1 LIIKD
6 TVILFNK
13 MSLTIN
19 LSNLSFENREQIRT
33 ELEIKLENKFGFG
46 PPKYIYPYIIECDD
60 IKLPFAYAVSLNI
73 PRPKRESFP
82 AIDVKFD
89 GQLRPEQKIVR
100 VNALEYL
107 SKTGSIMIS
116 CPPGWGK
123 TAGAINLATSIKFKT
138 LIIVNKIVLIKQW
151 KESILKFCPS
161 AQIQTLTPQTKK
173 QNVDF
178 YIINAQNT
186 EKMGKTFFSDIGT
199 CVVDEAHMIMAETLS
214 KCLQYVYP
222 RYLIGLTATP
232 YRPDGLDILLNF
244 YFGKHKIIRKLYR
257 EHIVYKVST
266 GFKPPVEKTIQGRI
280 NWGAILDAQAN
291 NEERNNLIIRII
303 QHFNDRNFLVLV
315 KRVEQ
320 GKFLLNNLK
329 KYGESV
335 TDLIGSNQEFNSEAR
350 ILIGTCQKVGVGFD
364 HSKLDTL
371 LLATDLEE
379 YFVQYLGRIFRTKD
393 HTPVVFDLVDE
404 NNILNK
410 HFNTR
415 RKVYQEL
422 GGVIKDF
429 NIFQ

>member
-1 LIIKD
+1 
-6 TVILFNK
+6 

-19 LSNLSFENREQIRT
+19 ISKLSFENREKIRKD
-33 ELEIKLENKFGFG
+33 LEIKLENKYGIG
-46 PPKYIYPYIIECDD
+46 QPRYIYPYIIECDD
-60 IKLPFAYAVSLNI
+60 IKIPFAYAVSLKI
-73 PRPKRESFP
+73 PRPTRDLFP
-82 AIDVKFD
+82 YMDIKFT
-89 GQLRPEQKIVR
+89 GELRPEQKLVR
-100 VNALEYL
+100 VNALKCL
-107 SKTGSIMIS
+107 SNTGSIMIS
-116 CPPGWGK
+116 AYPGFGK

-151 KESILKFCPS
+151 KESIIKFCPT
-161 AQIQTLTPQTKK
+161 AKVQTLTPQSKK
-173 QNVDF
+173 QDADF

-186 EKMGKTFFSDIGT
+186 EKMGKTFFADIGT

-232 YRPDGLDILLNF
+232 YRPDGLDALLDF
-244 YFGKHKIIRKLYR
+244 YFGKHKIIRKLHR
-257 EHIVYKVST
+257 EHTVYKVST

-280 NWGAILDAQAN
+280 NWGSILDAQAN

-303 QHFNDRNFLVLV
+303 QHFSDRNFLVLV

-320 GKFLLNNLK
+320 GKYLVNSLK

-335 TDLIGSNQEFNSEAR
+335 TDLIGSNQEFDTEAR

-393 HTPVVFDLVDE
+393 NTPIVFDLVDE
-404 NNILNK
+404 NSILNK

-415 RKVYQEL
+415 RKVYQDH
-422 GGVIKDF
+422 GGVIQNF
-429 NIFQ
+429 NLNIL

>member
-1 LIIKD
+1 
-6 TVILFNK
+6 

-19 LSNLSFENREQIRT
+19 LTELSFESREKIRK
-33 ELEIKLENKFGFG
+33 ELEIKLENKYGIG
-46 PPKYIYPYIIECDD
+46 QPRYIYPYIIESDD
-60 IKLPFAYAVSLNI
+60 IKLPFAYAVSLQI
-73 PRPKRESFP
+73 PRPKRELFP
-82 AIDVKFD
+82 PINIKFD
-89 GQLRPEQKIVR
+89 GELRPEQKIVR
-100 VNALEYL
+100 VNALKCL
-107 SKTGSIMIS
+107 SNTGSVMIS
-116 CPPGWGK
+116 AYPGFGK

-151 KESILKFCPS
+151 KESILKFCPT
-161 AQIQTLTPQTKK
+161 AKVQTLTAQSKK
-173 QNVDF
+173 QDVDF

-186 EKMGKTFFSDIGT
+186 EKMGKTFFTDIGT

-214 KCLQYVYP
+214 KSLQYVYP

-232 YRPDGLDILLNF
+232 YRPDGLDVLLNF
-244 YFGKHKIIRKLYR
+244 YFGKYKIIRKLHR
-257 EHIVYKVST
+257 EHTAYKVST

-280 NWGAILDAQAN
+280 NWGSILDAQAN
-291 NEERNNLIIRII
+291 NDKRNDLIIRII
-303 QHFNDRNFLVLV
+303 QHFSDRNFLVLV

-320 GKFLLNNLK
+320 GKYLVNSLK

-335 TDLIGSNQEFNSEAR
+335 TDLIGSNQDFNTEAR

-393 HTPVVFDLVDE
+393 NTPIVFDLVDE
-404 NNILNK
+404 NSILNK

-415 RKVYQEL
+415 RKVYQEH
-422 GGVIKDF
+422 GGIVKDF
-429 NIFQ
+429 DLTTIE

>member
-1 LIIKD
+1 
-6 TVILFNK
+6 

-19 LSNLSFENREQIRT
+19 ISKLSFENREKIRKD
-33 ELEIKLENKFGFG
+33 LEIKLENKYGIG
-46 PPKYIYPYIIECDD
+46 QPRYIYPYIIECDD
-60 IKLPFAYAVSLNI
+60 IKIPFAYAVSLKI
-73 PRPKRESFP
+73 HRPTRDLFP
-82 AIDVKFD
+82 SMDIKFT
-89 GQLRPEQKIVR
+89 GELRPEQKLVR
-100 VNALEYL
+100 VNALKCL
-107 SKTGSIMIS
+107 SNTGSIMIS
-116 CPPGWGK
+116 AYPGFGK

-151 KESILKFCPS
+151 KESIIKFCPT
-161 AQIQTLTPQTKK
+161 AKVQTLTPQSKK
-173 QNVDF
+173 QDADF

-186 EKMGKTFFSDIGT
+186 EKMGKTFFTDIGT

-232 YRPDGLDILLNF
+232 YRPDGLDALLDF
-244 YFGKHKIIRKLYR
+244 YFGKHKIIRKLHR
-257 EHIVYKVST
+257 EHTVYKVST

-280 NWGAILDAQAN
+280 NWGSILDAQAN

-303 QHFNDRNFLVLV
+303 QHFSDRNFLVLV

-320 GKFLLNNLK
+320 GKYLVNSLK

-335 TDLIGSNQEFNSEAR
+335 TDLIGSNQEFDTEAR

-393 HTPVVFDLVDE
+393 NTPIVFDLVDE
-404 NNILNK
+404 NSILNK

-415 RKVYQEL
+415 RKVYQDH
-422 GGVIKDF
+422 GGIIQNFDL
-429 NIFQ
+429 NIL

>member
-1 LIIKD
+1 
-6 TVILFNK
+6 

-19 LSNLSFENREQIRT
+19 ISKLSFENREKIRKD
-33 ELEIKLENKFGFG
+33 LEIKLENKYGIG
-46 PPKYIYPYIIECDD
+46 QPRYIYPYIIECDD
-60 IKLPFAYAVSLNI
+60 IKIPFAYAVSLKI
-73 PRPKRESFP
+73 PRPTRDLFSSMD
-82 AIDVKFD
+82 IKFT
-89 GQLRPEQKIVR
+89 GELRPEQKLVR
-100 VNALEYL
+100 VNALKCL
-107 SKTGSIMIS
+107 SNTGSIMIS
-116 CPPGWGK
+116 AYPGFGK

-151 KESILKFCPS
+151 KESIIKFCPT
-161 AQIQTLTPQTKK
+161 AKVQTLTPQSKK
-173 QNVDF
+173 QDADF

-186 EKMGKTFFSDIGT
+186 EKMGKTFFADIGT

-232 YRPDGLDILLNF
+232 YRPDGLDALLDF
-244 YFGKHKIIRKLYR
+244 YFGKHKIIRKLHR
-257 EHIVYKVST
+257 EHTVYKVST

-280 NWGAILDAQAN
+280 NWGSILDAQAN

-303 QHFNDRNFLVLV
+303 QHFSDRNFLVLV

-320 GKFLLNNLK
+320 GKYLVNSLK

-335 TDLIGSNQEFNSEAR
+335 TDLIGSNQEFDTEAR

-393 HTPVVFDLVDE
+393 NTPIVFDLVDE
-404 NNILNK
+404 NSILNK

-415 RKVYQEL
+415 RKVYQDH
-422 GGVIKDF
+422 GGVIQNFDL
-429 NIFQ
+429 NIL

>member
-1 LIIKD
+1 
-6 TVILFNK
+6 

-19 LSNLSFENREQIRT
+19 ISKLSFENREKIRKD
-33 ELEIKLENKFGFG
+33 LEIKLENKYGIG
-46 PPKYIYPYIIECDD
+46 QPRYIYPYIIECDD
-60 IKLPFAYAVSLNI
+60 IKIPFAYAVSLKI
-73 PRPKRESFP
+73 PRPTRDLFP
-82 AIDVKFD
+82 SMDIKFT
-89 GQLRPEQKIVR
+89 GELRPEQKLVR
-100 VNALEYL
+100 VNALKCL
-107 SKTGSIMIS
+107 SNTGSIMIS
-116 CPPGWGK
+116 AYPGFGK

-151 KESILKFCPS
+151 KESIIKFCPT
-161 AQIQTLTPQTKK
+161 AKVQTLTPQSKK
-173 QNVDF
+173 QDVDF

-186 EKMGKTFFSDIGT
+186 EKMGKTFFADIGT

-232 YRPDGLDILLNF
+232 YRPDGLDALLDF
-244 YFGKHKIIRKLYR
+244 YFGKHKIIRKLHR
-257 EHIVYKVST
+257 EHTVYKVST
-266 GFKPPVEKTIQGRI
+266 GFKPPLEKTIQGRI
-280 NWGAILDAQAN
+280 NWGSILDAQAN

-303 QHFNDRNFLVLV
+303 QHFSDRNFLVLV

-320 GKFLLNNLK
+320 GKYLVNSLK

-335 TDLIGSNQEFNSEAR
+335 TDLIGSNQEFDTEAR

-393 HTPVVFDLVDE
+393 NTPIVFDLVDE
-404 NNILNK
+404 NSILNK

-415 RKVYQEL
+415 RKVYQDH
-422 GGVIKDF
+422 GGVIQNFDL
-429 NIFQ
+429 NIL

>member
-1 LIIKD
+1 
-6 TVILFNK
+6 

-19 LSNLSFENREQIRT
+19 ISKLSFENREKIRKD
-33 ELEIKLENKFGFG
+33 LEIKLENKYGIG
-46 PPKYIYPYIIECDD
+46 QPRYIYPYIIECDD
-60 IKLPFAYAVSLNI
+60 IKIPFAYAVSLKI
-73 PRPKRESFP
+73 PRPTRNLFSP
-82 AIDVKFD
+82 MNIKFT
-89 GQLRPEQKIVR
+89 GVLRPEQKLVR
-100 VNALEYL
+100 VNALKCL
-107 SKTGSIMIS
+107 SNTGSIMIS
-116 CPPGWGK
+116 AYPGFGK

-151 KESILKFCPS
+151 KESIIKFCPT
-161 AQIQTLTPQTKK
+161 AKVQTLTPQSKK
-173 QNVDF
+173 QDVDF

-186 EKMGKTFFSDIGT
+186 EKMGKTFFADIGT

-232 YRPDGLDILLNF
+232 YRPDGLDALLDF
-244 YFGKHKIIRKLYR
+244 YFGKHKIIRKLHR
-257 EHIVYKVST
+257 EHTVYKVST

-280 NWGAILDAQAN
+280 NWGSILDAQAN

-303 QHFNDRNFLVLV
+303 KHFSDRNFLVLV

-320 GKFLLNNLK
+320 GKYLVNSLK

-335 TDLIGSNQEFNSEAR
+335 TDLIGSNQEFDTEAR

-393 HTPVVFDLVDE
+393 NTPIVFDLVDE
-404 NNILNK
+404 NSILNK

-415 RKVYQEL
+415 RKVYQDH
-422 GGVIKDF
+422 GGVIQNFDL
-429 NIFQ
+429 NIL